1 MLPFSFGGRSG
12 FFIAGQCVKT
22 AETGGRYLKCWCY
35 KASKSCHSQ
44 WLPPLR
50 HRCSRFPP
58 VSMSPPITL
67 CFSDVTLKSSRNQ
80 RSFFSQAA
88 VCLTSTC
95 VVSGSWL
102 LSIQTPVIYILS
114 DFVLQHLNSQIRE
127 SCD

>member
-35 KASKSCHSQ
+35 KASKSCHSP
-44 WLPPLR
+44 WLPPVR

-114 DFVLQHLNSQIRE
+114 DFVLQHPNSQIRE